1 MRAFILA
8 SLAAVSATSFAADA
22 TEIDLVFRNGDLT
35 VRLTGDPCEIPLPLM
50 AIPQVIPG
58 AKILKA
64 HVMAGRDQ
72 KACWAVDAED
82 DVLVV
87 TEQGGGGWIPLKSF
101 KATNGI

>member
-1 MRAFILA
+1 MRAAFLASILA
-8 SLAAVSATSFAADA
+8 LSASAFADA
-22 TEIDLVFRNGDLT
+22 TEIDLVFRKGDLT
-35 VRLTGDPCEIPLPLM
+35 IRLTGDPCEIPLPLM

-87 TEQGGGGWIPLKSF
+87 TEGGGGGWIPLKAF
-101 KATNGI
+101 RANKGV